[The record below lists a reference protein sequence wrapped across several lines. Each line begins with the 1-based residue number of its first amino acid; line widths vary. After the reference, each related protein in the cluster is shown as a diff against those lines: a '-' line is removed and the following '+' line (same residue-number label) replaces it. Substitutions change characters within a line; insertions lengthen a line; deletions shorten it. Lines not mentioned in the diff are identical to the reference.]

1 MAANYSTPAA
11 LKQSFDARLRNSNI
25 TASQLVGAW
34 HLLTLDRFLCRI
46 FFEPESPYL
55 LKGGFGIIDRTA
67 NARFTKDID
76 LSLQIFDI
84 GKVIKEITNLARRDL
99 KDHFRFEYRSH
110 SSLAATDSQPDRE
123 AIRILFDVSFGGR
136 PAQAIKIDLSV
147 DQVLPREIK
156 RTPPAGRVLL
166 PGLEVCNYLL
176 YPLENQIADKV
187 CASLATYRGVSSS
200 RIKDFVDLV
209 IILENFEIAREG
221 MWAEVQAE
229 AQSRSIELGIMY
241 VPPGHWR
248 QGYANASK
256 SSLISSANLD
266 WGIALNAV
274 NRFLDFSNDTK
285 MTAIWDPALSRWV

>member
-1 MAANYSTPAA
+1 MASNYSTPAA

-55 LKGGFGIIDRTA
+55 LKGGFGMLARTA
-67 NARFTKDID
+67 NARFTKDLD
-76 LSLQIFDI
+76 LSLKISDFE
-84 GKVIKEITNLARRDL
+84 KVISEITELARRDL
-99 KDHFRFEYRSH
+99 RDYFRFEYRSH

-123 AIRILFDVSFGGR
+123 ARRIFFDVSFGGR
-136 PAQAIKIDLSV
+136 PEQAIKIDLSV

-166 PGLEVCNYLL
+166 PGLEVCDYLL

-209 IILENFEIAREG
+209 IILENFQITRGRMWSEIK
-221 MWAEVQAE
+221 AE
-229 AQSRSIELGIMY
+229 AQIRSIELGIQY
-241 VPPGHWR
+241 VPPGHW
-248 QGYANASK
+248 QATYAKASN
-256 SSLISSANLD
+256 SSKMSSEHRDWDSALD
-266 WGIALNAV
+266 AV
-274 NRFLDFSNDTK
+274 SRFVDFANDTK
-285 MTAIWDPALSRWV
+285 MTAIWDPAQSRWV